1 MGLHTTRLRS
11 LREKSHQRCHAHD
24 VNVDAI
30 VLTGTT
36 CAGKSTL
43 AAELANRL
51 AGPTGLVELDSIR
64 RFLVGGV
71 PAMSYPPSTDALA
84 QWATAVSICG
94 DIGRRYR
101 DRGWFFIVDAAVYPD
116 DNPYAEFRYQSWQ
129 EAMSG
134 IQWQLVVLQPTL
146 AEVER
151 RAASRKVRTGQG
163 PTRRAGMHRTME
175 KWRTHPGALMIDPTA
190 LSVGESAD
198 LVLQA
203 LRPAS

>member
-1 MGLHTTRLRS
+1 M
-11 LREKSHQRCHAHD
+11 
-24 VNVDAI
+24 NVEAI

-43 AAELANRL
+43 AAELAHRL
-51 AGPTGLVELDSIR
+51 DGPTALVELDLVR

-71 PAMSYPPSTDALA
+71 PAMPYPPTNDALT
-84 QWATAVSICG
+84 QWSTAVSICG

-116 DNPYAEFRYQSWQ
+116 DNPYPEFRYAPWI

-134 IQWQLVVLQPTL
+134 IRWQLIVLQPTL

-151 RAASRKVRTGQG
+151 RAEMRQLRTGQG
-163 PTRRAGMHRTME
+163 PERRAGMHRTME
-175 KWRTHPGALMIDPTA
+175 KWRTNPAALVIDPTA

-198 LVLQA
+198 LVLRA
-203 LRPAS
+203 LGASV